1 MISIVCIFVTAAGGP
16 CEGPTMT
23 RCAEACDQLL
33 KECVVRGAHDNLSAL
48 IIMCG
53 SKVPYIVQHENE
65 PSVPSQVE
73 IPQSKFSELSL
84 QSPGGA
90 TSQSLE
96 SPTSGSRNR
105 TPTDRTLS
113 RVFSTQSPDERL
125 SEGESVNRHLE
136 FTRELK

>member
-1 MISIVCIFVTAAGGP
+1 MK
-16 CEGPTMT
+16 

-53 SKVPYIVQHENE
+53 SKAPYMIQHEE
-65 PSVPSQVE
+65 KPCRTEVPES
-73 IPQSKFSELSL
+73 SKFSEFSL
-84 QSPGGA
+84 QSPGGG

-105 TPTDRTLS
+105 TPTDKTLS
-113 RVFSTQSPDERL
+113 RVFSTQSPDEPL